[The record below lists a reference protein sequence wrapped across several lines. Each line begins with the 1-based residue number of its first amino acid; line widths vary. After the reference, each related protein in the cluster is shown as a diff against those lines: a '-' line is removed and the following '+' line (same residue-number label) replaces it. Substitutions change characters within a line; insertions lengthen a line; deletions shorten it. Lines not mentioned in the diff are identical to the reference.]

1 MNKDRYKKNNNK
13 NNNINKLFISP
24 PFGNYI
30 ELPKCTS
37 VKGSFTLEERPGLI
51 MQIFKTL
58 RYSFEKGGWVNKI
71 GLRNKGIDWAIDK
84 YKNTDNIISV
94 AILNNKEI
102 DQFLEKIPDD
112 MNIELNISCP
122 NTKEDLI
129 NNNLEKFLNNKRE
142 WCSIKLSPHTK
153 MELIDEY
160 YKQGFRQFHCS
171 NTLPVDNGG
180 LSGPSLIPYTEKLT
194 KNIKEKYPDT
204 TVVSGGGIRNIETLN
219 KYKNIGADHF
229 SISTLLFNPFL
240 FSTFYYDYY
249 NTNE

>member
-1 MNKDRYKKNNNK
+1 
-13 NNNINKLFISP
+13 
-24 PFGNYI
+24 
-30 ELPKCTS
+30 
-37 VKGSFTLEERPGLI
+37 

-171 NTLPVDNGG
+171 NTLPIHEGG
-180 LSGPSLIPYTEKLT
+180 LSGPILIPYTTYLIEKIR
-194 KNIKEKYPDT
+194 KKYDD
-204 TVVSGGGIRNIETLN
+204 VDIVSGGGIRNYETLEHYRN
-219 KYKNIGADHF
+219 AGANYF
-229 SISTLLFNPFL
+229 SISTILFNPFML
-240 FSTFYYDYY
+240 VIFI
-249 NTNE
+249 TNIIIMNNKNDFIFIIIIL